1 MVDMEKI
8 YVVNFNDEGPV
19 AAYLDKE
26 QAKREMWQSY
36 MTDWVPVFNEA
47 DREAIVEE
55 DRKTFEESDYIV
67 DIGWI
72 TEVPLVVD

>member
-1 MVDMEKI
+1 MENI

-26 QAKREMWQSY
+26 QAKRELWRSY
-36 MTDWVPVFNEA
+36 MTDYVPNFNET
-47 DREAIVEE
+47 DRETYIKE
-55 DRKTFEESDYIV
+55 DRKTFEESDYII

-72 TEVPLVVD
+72 TEIPLITE